1 MVAEKLRK
9 MKKNTSNE
17 KKSEKKR
24 SRKRRIQA
32 NMAEWKKMSVD

>member
-1 MVAEKLRK
+1 MVAGKLGK

-24 SRKRRIQA
+24 RRKRRIQA